1 MLPKQPKKNIIKGDK
16 CIKSIFKELE
26 KKNNFKCL
34 VSELTN
40 YQLLSISDIVISQ
53 PISSLIYESL
63 FLKKITLIFEHR
75 LYFKNN
81 DNLYGNINDNINIL
95 KLKYKSNIFDSKFS
109 NKLRT
114 RSRFA
119 SKLILGKKKYS
130 YISELANYLN
140 S

>member
-63 FLKKITLIFEHR
+63 F
-75 LYFKNN
+75 
-81 DNLYGNINDNINIL
+81 
-95 KLKYKSNIFDSKFS
+95 
-109 NKLRT
+109 
-114 RSRFA
+114 
-119 SKLILGKKKYS
+119 
-130 YISELANYLN
+130 
-140 S
+140 